1 MKMLSAK
8 AVTVVVQLIVKNLIS
23 SPFTV
28 CHVDPLLKC
37 TLAPASACVVLNS
50 QVQAAHP
57 GGYLPLLPAFNVGSS
72 SGLN

>member
-8 AVTVVVQLIVKNLIS
+8 PVTVVVQLIVKNLIC

-37 TLAPASACVVLNS
+37 AWASASVYV
-50 QVQAAHP
+50 AFK
-57 GGYLPLLPAFNVGSS
+57 LLSTSS
-72 SGLN
+72 PPWGLLTSPTSF